1 MSPQQRRIVRLQHWL
16 IFPVLLVAR
25 VSWCVQSILFPLSG
39 KASMK
44 EGGLE
49 LATLAL
55 HYAWLLS
62 ASLTLLTPVK
72 VRT

>member
-1 MSPQQRRIVRLQHWL
+1 
-16 IFPVLLVAR
+16 
-25 VSWCVQSILFPLSG
+25 VQSILFPLSG